1 MKSLKVLRT
10 RIGWV
15 IKFQKLASGLQ
26 WYIYSGCLV
35 RVIYTHDEAIERIRK
50 IVQNYS
56 KGITILSS
64 TMVYMEQDLNNQH
77 KEMEYY
83 ASKLHQMD
91 KQV

>member
-1 MKSLKVLRT
+1 MGDNISKVGLRSS
-10 RIGWV
+10 I
-15 IKFQKLASGLQ
+15 

-35 RVIYTHDEAIERIRK
+35 RVIYTQDEAIERIRK

-83 ASKLHQMD
+83 ASELHQMD